1 MKKNVEGR
9 KQQLALA
16 PQVQARAD
24 QNVADKEAALAA
36 LPDTSKFASMRSD
49 ISSMGLFRSPQEMRD
64 FADTYGMSVMAAE
77 QLLRR
82 EQSITKARDEAEAAL
97 KNALETQTASA
108 EQESKLREQLAKEEK
123 NC

>member
-49 ISSMGLFRSPQEMRD
+49 ISTMGLFRSPRKCEI

-82 EQSITKARDEAEAAL
+82 EQSIKKKR
-97 KNALETQTASA
+97 
-108 EQESKLREQLAKEEK
+108 
-123 NC
+123 